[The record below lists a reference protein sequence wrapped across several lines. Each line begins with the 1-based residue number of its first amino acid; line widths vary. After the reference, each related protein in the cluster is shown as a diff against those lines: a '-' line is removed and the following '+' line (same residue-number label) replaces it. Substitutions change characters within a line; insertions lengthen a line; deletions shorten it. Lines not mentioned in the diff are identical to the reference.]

1 MSTRPCKACGAQI
14 IWIKT
19 PAGKAIPCDL
29 NAVYYART
37 RYSNTR
43 VVLPNGEVILAEIVR
58 DYAHAE
64 GYGYIPHWSTCTN
77 PDAFR
82 RKGR

>member
-19 PAGKAIPCDL
+19 PAGRALPCDF
-29 NAVYYART
+29 NPVYYKRT
-37 RYSNTR
+37 RHGNTK
-43 VVLPNGEVILAEIVR
+43 VVLPNGEVITAEIAR
-58 DYAHAE
+58 DHMDAE
-64 GYGYIPHWSTCTN
+64 GYGYTPHWSTCTN
-77 PDAFR
+77 PDKF